1 MSLFRA
7 ANLDAAAQLLG
18 ERSRSRKAPKVVT
31 TESSL
36 RHSAVWA
43 CRRLRGD
50 LISTMPVDVFRKVDG
65 VQVEMPKPP
74 IFVTPGGDSVDWSEW
89 CYSTQD
95 DLDGSG
101 NTVGVITA
109 RDGSRL
115 PTRIELV
122 PLTEVTFRGKG
133 SRIKRFI
140 IGGEKYDPADI
151 WHEKQFTRSGLP
163 VGLSPIAYAAMGIGG
178 YLSAQEFA
186 RDWFL
191 GGGIPSARLRNSEKT
206 ILPAEADVIKKRFQ
220 ESVSTG
226 DLFVTGKDWEY
237 EPIQAKASES
247 AFIEQ
252 MNFSLAEICRYL
264 GVPAD
269 MIDAS
274 SPSGNITYA
283 NITQRNLQLLIIN
296 LNPAMRRR
304 EMAFS
309 LRLLPQPRYM
319 RFNRAGLLAM
329 DLKTRYE
336 AHSIGINN
344 RFIAPSEVRTI
355 EDMAPFTPE
364 QIEEFS
370 IFSKTPTSGGT
381 KA

>member
-336 AHSIGINN
+336 AHSIGIKN

>member
-344 RFIAPSEVRTI
+344 RFIAPSEVRNI

-364 QIEEFS
+364 QIAEFS